1 MIPNGRDA
9 NQKILEFKKLL
20 LALVEKIL
28 HVLLHKFQLLM
39 IGVNSLL
46 NHSAEFLNFRVRN
59 FSIRIFF
66 TSSYFCISS
75 SPALISINWSN
86 KIECFLFI
94 NISPSAK
101 AACIS
106 IRAFLIFC
114 WSWSFFSI
122 FWKIRC
128 TASWGT
134 QILNSTK
141 NKLQKVPVGVSAS
154 WGQGGL
160 MDLPGP

>member
-1 MIPNGRDA
+1 MIPNSRDA
-9 NQKILEFKKLL
+9 DQKIFEFKKLL

-39 IGVNSLL
+39 IRVNSLL

-59 FSIRIFF
+59 FSIRISIYEIFN

-94 NISPSAK
+94 NNSPSAK

-106 IRAFLIFC
+106 ISASLIFY
-114 WSWSFFSI
+114 WSWSFLCNLLKNYLIDLF
-122 FWKIRC
+122 
-128 TASWGT
+128 
-134 QILNSTK
+134 QVILRLPNSTK
-141 NKLQKVPVGVSAS
+141 PIVNCVFRNDGR
-154 WGQGGL
+154 
-160 MDLPGP
+160 DEIF